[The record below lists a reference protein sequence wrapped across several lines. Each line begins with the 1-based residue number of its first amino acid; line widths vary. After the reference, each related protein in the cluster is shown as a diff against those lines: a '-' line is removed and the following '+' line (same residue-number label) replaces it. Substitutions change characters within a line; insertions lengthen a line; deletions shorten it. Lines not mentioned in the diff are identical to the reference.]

1 MKKWIEQNQYIK
13 LPSKSSKV
21 GEVERKLGKKLSYI
35 RQDLISKYMKLQT
48 EQEPNCLEKNTMK
61 LMKLCL

>member
-1 MKKWIEQNQYIK
+1 